1 MKIKLANAKK
11 FANEHRI
18 EIALAVGVTVG
29 VAATLLVKK
38 QLVVVKLPK
47 IRDYTI
53 LELTDDMIA
62 SLKNDPGSHHIF
74 QNINA
79 GHAAIEYVPS

>member
-11 FANEHRI
+11 FANDHRI
-18 EIALAVGVTVG
+18 EIALAVGITVG
-29 VAATLLVKK
+29 VAATLIVKK
-38 QLVVVKLPK
+38 QLEVPVLPK
-47 IRDYTI
+47 LRDYTI

-62 SLKNDPGSHHIF
+62 SLKNDPGAHQVF
-74 QNINA
+74 RNINA